1 MINAS
6 YFTAIDNSF
15 TNINS
20 IAIDFRDDY
29 IATILMDSI
38 DINSD
43 GKEEIVMHFF
53 QGYDSGHELGV
64 DQPSLNKLV
73 FFQQN
78 NSGQW
83 EHSTNDLLS
92 LNLGPTDLSGWVRQW
107 EIVDLNGDG
116 LKDIAFAGNKE
127 DGRSGS
133 DPHKLSVPASVLLS
147 GTQYSVNELDGQNWH
162 HAVGVAPAD
171 GYKPSLS
178 LFSGYA
184 NFDYAFSFAGNTST
198 KENLPYNLGGGNI
211 EHLQHLSSQSS
222 NKSFFFSD
230 LRSSTDDNFSAP
242 GLLVRDTNGNWSTIE
257 GNLPFDVND
266 TKTVTQTSWMGGT
279 SNVQFFK
286 YGNDYIQSST
296 YTDALE
302 IKIHP
307 YLDPLLVAKYATS
320 KLNDPKSTSVVE
332 GVDTSS
338 VNYYHFFEVTDSSI
352 RSREIN
358 IENLEED
365 VNANFFQ
372 VFDFNNDGYDDLIEN
387 TYKNGKP
394 NVYLNNQSGGFSK
407 VNVDVLFPLT
417 EYVTKNWKFQMKF
430 LNFRDDLFDL
440 VVFPSSGTQPQFLAS
455 QYDYYVASK
464 PIMSGPN
471 FADPASSGVPGFNE
485 LYYLSKYSDA
495 SDAVTNGSYE
505 SGLAYYQ
512 AIGKN
517 RDDLIFNA
525 GTNISGSNT
534 DDEIKAF
541 DLGFLN
547 INAGEGVDSV
557 VYGSNKSSYTVE
569 EHSSNWRVSN
579 SSLFSGFDELN
590 NVERINFNDGTLA
603 LDIDPGDTA
612 GQAYRL
618 YQAAFARTP
627 DMPGVAYHMNDM
639 ESNGLVLWNIANN
652 FLASPEFKSKY
663 GENPTDEEY
672 VNLLYQNVL
681 GRSADPVAEVGWYKE
696 QFDTGAM
703 DWAAALIGFA
713 ESPENVSLVASQIE
727 DGIWMPF

>member
-6 YFTAIDNSF
+6 YFTAVNNSF
-15 TNINS
+15 VNIGS
-20 IAIDFRDDY
+20 IIPSFRDDN
-29 IATILMDSI
+29 IGTILMDSI
-38 DINSD
+38 DVNSD
-43 GKEEIVMHFF
+43 GAEEIVMHFY
-53 QGYDSGHELGV
+53 QGYDASNELGV

-78 NSGQW
+78 SSGQW

-92 LNLGPTDLSGWVRQW
+92 LNLGPTDLPGWVRQW
-107 EIVDLNGDG
+107 EIVDLNVDG

-133 DPHKLSVPASVLLS
+133 DSQKLAVPAAVLLS
-147 GTQYSVNELDGQNWH
+147 GSQYSVRELDGENWH
-162 HAVGVAPAD
+162 HAVGASPEDGSNPA
-171 GYKPSLS
+171 LS

-184 NFDYAFSFAGNTST
+184 NPDYAFSFSGDVAVR
-198 KENLPYNLGGGNI
+198 EELPRNLGGGNI
-211 EHLQHLSSQSS
+211 EYLSHLSSQHS

-230 LRSSTDDNFSAP
+230 LRSSTNDGFSAP
-242 GLLVRDTNGNWSTIE
+242 GLVVRDTSGNWSTIE
-257 GNLPFDVND
+257 GNLSFNLND
-266 TKTVTQTSWMGGT
+266 SKTVTQTSWMGGV
-279 SNVQFFK
+279 SEIQFFK

-302 IKIHP
+302 IKLFP
-307 YLDPLLVAKYATS
+307 FLNPLLVAKYASS
-320 KLNDPKSTSVVE
+320 KLNDNNATEVTE
-332 GVDTSS
+332 GVGTT
-338 VNYYHFFEVTDSSI
+338 VNQYYHFFEVSENAINI
-352 RSREIN
+352 REVN

-387 TYKNGKP
+387 TYKNGQP
-394 NVYLNNQSGGFSK
+394 NVYLNTQSGGFSK

-430 LNFRDDLFDL
+430 LNFKDDGLFDL
-440 VVFPSSGTQPQFLAS
+440 VVFPSSGTQPQSLAS
-455 QYDYYVASK
+455 QYDYYTASN

-471 FADPASSGVPGFNE
+471 FSDPGSSGVPGFNE
-485 LYYLSKYSDA
+485 LYYLSNYSDA
-495 SDAVTNGSYE
+495 KNAVANGSYE
-505 SGLAYYQ
+505 SGLSYYQ

-517 RDDLIFNA
+517 RGDLIFNA
-525 GTNISGSNT
+525 GTKISGSST

-541 DLGFLN
+541 DLGFLT
-547 INAGEGVDSV
+547 IDAGEGVDSV

-569 EHSSNWRVSN
+569 ENSSNWRVSN

-590 NVERINFNDGTLA
+590 DVERIKFNDGTLA

-639 ESNGLVLWNIANN
+639 ESNGLSIQQIASN
-652 FLASPEFKSKY
+652 FMASPEFKTQY
-663 GENPTDEEY
+663 GENLSDDAY
-672 VNLLYQNVL
+672 INALYQNVL
-681 GRSADPVAEVGWYKE
+681 GRGAGVEEVAYYQER
-696 QFDTGAM
+696 FDNGTWDRPQVM
-703 DWAAALIGFA
+703 INFA
-713 ESPENVSLVASQIE
+713 ESPENVSLVAPQIV